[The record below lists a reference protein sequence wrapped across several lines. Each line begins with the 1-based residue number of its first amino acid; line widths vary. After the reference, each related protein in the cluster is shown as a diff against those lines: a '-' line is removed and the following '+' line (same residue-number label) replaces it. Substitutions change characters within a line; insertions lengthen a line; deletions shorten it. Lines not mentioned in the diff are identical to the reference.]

1 LGTGKAQ
8 ALSYEYLWTAEII
21 EQLEGLIKEAQSLAS
36 QLEKLRS
43 MRTSIGF
50 ESEAYVDLERY
61 LINRIGQLAEKA
73 NSFRDAAKKRISS
86 LSPKA
91 SLLRHRLEYLEARM
105 AIGMVEEK
113 VYLEARDELMGQ
125 VGEVEDSLMQL
136 VKLVDMLEKV
146 MIKFDSLLKAP
157 TESKMSEKLEK
168 AGREP
173 KRDIVTTE

>member
-1 LGTGKAQ
+1 
-8 ALSYEYLWTAEII
+8 
-21 EQLEGLIKEAQSLAS
+21 LEGLIKEAQSLVS

-50 ESEAYVDLERY
+50 ESEAYVDVERS

-73 NSFRDAAKKRISS
+73 SSLRDAARKRISS
-86 LSPKA
+86 LSPEA
-91 SLLRHRLEYLEARM
+91 SMLRHRLEYLEARM

-113 VYLEARDELMGQ
+113 VYLEARDELMGR

-136 VKLVDMLEKV
+136 VKLVDMLEKI

-157 TESKMSEKLEK
+157 AESKLSERLEKEEK
-168 AGREP
+168 AGRGP
-173 KRDIVTTE
+173 KKGLITTE